1 MIPRQWED
9 EAESNGRRA
18 PRSDR
23 QYEFRGRQSTRRNDN
38 CPAIRV
44 RKPSLASLQSAL
56 VQHNTGCR
64 LTTYSQRRSLLEQR
78 QKLVQQNDT
87 FNSRDEEKSGPLEKD
102 TRRAT
107 WRLSKRH
114 LSELCQTCRG
124 TKSPNNAHLGLPC
137 EHAGSAPVAKLR

>member
-18 PRSDR
+18 PRSDK

-38 CPAIRV
+38 CPEIRV
-44 RKPSLASLQSAL
+44 RRPTLVSLQSAL
-56 VQHNTGCR
+56 VQRNTERR
-64 LTTYSQRRSLLEQR
+64 LISSSQRTSLMEQR

-114 LSELCQTCRG
+114 LSELCQTSRG
-124 TKSPNNAHLGLPC
+124 TKSPNNARLGLPC